1 MYRIM
6 DQDDVRGTTYF
17 KNPEHEKRI
26 ESVGASYIRLALDCI
41 RVWGD
46 WFQEFRNHKIKLE

>member
-1 MYRIM
+1 M